1 MSRALRS
8 THAAV
13 NAAVHYYES
22 KVLILPGDG
31 YEAPEGPISRDAVR
45 EGFRRLIHEA
55 RGTQQH
61 SRILL
66 GG

>member
-1 MSRALRS
+1 M
-8 THAAV
+8 
-13 NAAVHYYES
+13 HYYES
-22 KVLILPGDG
+22 KLLLLRGDG

-61 SRILL
+61 FRILL